1 METKEKLLYLDI
13 ETTGLSPETSA
24 LSVIGCCEK
33 GREPRQW
40 FNESGLE
47 QKDILASFLSYAGHF
62 DTVVTYNGGT
72 FNLPFLKKKCEE
84 FGLPYS
90 LECKRCIDLYKN
102 LRSFRHLLPLKNL
115 KQTSVEEFLGIQRT
129 DHISG
134 RQLIRVYQDY
144 IKTKEPELKSAILQ
158 HNKEDILSLSRIQSL
173 LIFEPLAGGHFSVEE
188 YSLSEHAFSVRLS
201 LPFNTPVPLSFKK
214 SGHRLEIA
222 GSEANLYCPLIH
234 GQLKHYHK
242 NIKDYRYLP
251 LEDIVIPVSMAAFVD
266 RSAVLKPVPE
276 NCYTKFC
283 PDETFCSD
291 PSDLFQ
297 YCKDIVYYLLRKDK

>member
-72 FNLPFLKKKCEE
+72 FDLPFLKKKCEE

-102 LRSFRHLLPLKNL
+102 LRSFRH
-115 KQTSVEEFLGIQRT
+115 SS
-129 DHISG
+129 H
-134 RQLIRVYQDY
+134 
-144 IKTKEPELKSAILQ
+144 
-158 HNKEDILSLSRIQSL
+158 
-173 LIFEPLAGGHFSVEE
+173 
-188 YSLSEHAFSVRLS
+188 
-201 LPFNTPVPLSFKK
+201 
-214 SGHRLEIA
+214 
-222 GSEANLYCPLIH
+222 
-234 GQLKHYHK
+234 
-242 NIKDYRYLP
+242 
-251 LEDIVIPVSMAAFVD
+251 
-266 RSAVLKPVPE
+266 
-276 NCYTKFC
+276 
-283 PDETFCSD
+283 
-291 PSDLFQ
+291 
-297 YCKDIVYYLLRKDK
+297 